1 MTIVF
6 NRNVSQYTTGD
17 FATFKDDDTNGIARA
32 NGYVSAGY
40 AAVVVAQ
47 VTDSETE
54 EDPWGEAKPL
64 AKKAKKAAK
73 PEPEPE
79 PEPETQN

>member
-1 MTIVF
+1 MIISF
-6 NRNVSQYTTGD
+6 NYNVSQYTVGD
-17 FATFKDDDTNGIARA
+17 TAEFKDTDVNGIARA

-40 AAVVVAQ
+40 ATVVVAQ
-47 VTDSETE
+47 VTDSEAE

-73 PEPEPE
+73 VEPE
-79 PEPETQN
+79 PEPETEN